1 MKKELFVHFSFLI
14 SFLILTSLIK
24 GWINLSYWPL
34 WLGGV
39 AGTLLPD
46 LDHLIYI
53 FLLRP
58 YELTSQ
64 RATHLLSEKEVV
76 RTLELLAETRYE
88 RKDLI
93 FHTLLFQIIFLIL
106 TFWIVTSS
114 GNLFGRGLV
123 LAFSLHLIIDQ
134 IVDLMETG
142 GLVNWFKNVP
152 FSLDKEK
159 SIYYCSAVLFLILIF
174 GIFF

>member
-1 MKKELFVHFSFLI
+1 MRKEFFVHFSFLI
-14 SFLILTSLIK
+14 SFLIFTSLIK

-34 WLGGV
+34 WLGG
-39 AGTLLPD
+39 AIGTILPD

-53 FLLRP
+53 FFLRP

-64 RATHLLSEKEVV
+64 RATRLISEKEVV

-106 TFWIVTSS
+106 AFWVVTSS

-123 LAFSLHLIIDQ
+123 LAFSLHLTIDQ

-142 GLVNWFKNVP
+142 GLANWFKNIP
-152 FSLDKEK
+152 FTLNKENA
-159 SIYYCSAVLFLILIF
+159 IRYCAVVLILILIF
-174 GIFF
+174 GIIF